1 MMDINKIREDFPILS
16 RTVYNRPL
24 VYLDNGAT
32 TQKPRCVVQAM
43 VDEYY
48 SVNANVHRG
57 VHFLSQQ
64 ATELHE
70 AARETVRR
78 FINARSINEI
88 IFTRGTTESIN
99 LMAYSFGEAFL
110 HEGDEVIISTMEHHS
125 NIVPWQLLAQRKG
138 IVIKVIPMTDEGEL
152 LMDAINR
159 GCTDILL
166 GIGGSATNDGGMG
179 MLTALGWRFLD
190 HNGEELAG
198 VGGNLDKIAQIVDS
212 AVDEAV
218 KKLHIRV
225 ACDVQT
231 PFCGP
236 DGATRVFAPQ
246 KGADEETVEVL
257 ENGMQHFADMITKRF
272 HLPDFSTIA
281 GGGAAGGLGGAL
293 MAFLGA
299 ELLPGAEV
307 VLDALQ
313 MDAHLRGAD
322 LVITGEGKID
332 RQTLTGKVPYAV
344 LQHAKRQG
352 VPTLVIA
359 GAVEDAERLKEAGF
373 MAIRNINKGNTIP
386 PSEWMQ
392 PEVARKQIQRTIEL
406 FIKHEG

>member
-1 MMDINKIREDFPILS
+1 MGNYLCISNKNRTFACKKTLYVPSIMRKILILPDS
-16 RTVYNRPL
+16 FK
-24 VYLDNGAT
+24 G
-32 TQKPRCVVQAM
+32 
-43 VDEYY
+43 
-48 SVNANVHRG
+48 S
-57 VHFLSQQ
+57 LSQQ
-64 ATELHE
+64 AVAQAI
-70 AARETVRR
+70 AAG
-78 FINARSINEI
+78 ARAA
-88 IFTRGTTESIN
+88 
-99 LMAYSFGEAFL
+99 LGEACEL
-110 HEGDEVIISTMEHHS
+110 VMLPASDGGEGMVSVLAEPLGAEMVELTVCDPLFRPQLAHYAIAEIAGRRTAIMEMAEASGLILLPVWIRHPIATSTF
-125 NIVPWQLLAQRKG
+125 G
-138 IVIKVIPMTDEGEL
+138 TGEL
-152 LMDAINR
+152 LLDALNR

-198 VGGNLDKIAQIVDS
+198 VGGNLDKIAQIDDS

-218 KKLHIRV
+218 KNLHIRV

-313 MDAHLRGAD
+313 MDVHLRGAD

-332 RQTLTGKVPYAV
+332 KQTLTGKVPYAV

-373 MAIRNINKGNTIP
+373 MAIRNINEGNTIP